1 MAALLK
7 KMISLDKV
15 QISFGGFDLLKEV
28 SFLIRQL
35 DRIGLIGKN
44 GAGKTTLLKLIAGLL
59 QPSTGDVNIPKGTTI
74 GYLPQE
80 MKLTDLNT
88 LLGETMLAFDE
99 LLSIDKK
106 IAVLNHEIASE
117 SDFHSDEYLEKLNQ
131 LTDLNERY
139 SILGGDS
146 YQAEMEQTLMGLGFE
161 RSDFNRST
169 SEFSGG
175 WRMRVEL
182 AKLLLKKPDI
192 ILLDEPTNHLDIESI
207 QWLENFLKN
216 YKGAVVLVSHDKAF
230 LDAVCNRTI
239 EISLGK
245 ITDQNVNYS
254 AFVKW
259 KKEQREV
266 QLAAFRNQQ
275 KMIEDTEKFIERFRY
290 KATKAVQ
297 VQSRIKQLE
306 KLDRLEIEEE
316 DNASLKIKFPP
327 APRSGRVVVE
337 AKSITKKYGELLV
350 LDDIDLKV
358 ENGEKVAFVGRNGE
372 GKTTLVKIIL
382 QKIEFSGVVTIGHN
396 VKVGYFAQNQ
406 AQLLDGELTV
416 FETIDEIAVG
426 EVRTKIRDI
435 LGAFLFSG
443 EDVDKKVKVLSGG
456 EKSRLAMIRLMLEP
470 VNLLVLD
477 EPTNHLDMK
486 SKEILKEAL
495 AHFSGTVIVVS
506 HDRDFLDGL
515 VDCVY
520 EFRNRKIK
528 QHLGGIYD
536 FLQKRKMESL
546 KELEVPHADLKSS
559 VNNKTK
565 VGEPVQGPTFEQRKE
580 VNRTIS
586 KLEKTVLEIEESIE
600 SLENEIAEMDKLLSQ
615 PESIKDHSVFER
627 YEILKSELTKTM
639 EAWGNVHQEMEEWK
653 EKKYW

>member
-1 MAALLK
+1 
-7 KMISLDKV
+7 MISLDKIQV
-15 QISFGGFDLLKEV
+15 SFGGFDLLKET
-28 SFLIRQL
+28 SFLIRQD

-44 GAGKTTLLKLIAGLL
+44 GAGKTTLLKLISGIL
-59 QPSTGDVNIPKGTTI
+59 QPASGEVNIPKGTTI

-80 MKLTDLNT
+80 MKLKDKNT

-99 LLSIDKK
+99 LLSIEKR
-106 IAVLNHEIASE
+106 IAELNHEIANAT
-117 SDFHSDEYLEKLNQ
+117 DFHSDGYLNKLNQ
-131 LTDLNERY
+131 IADLNERY

-146 YQAEMEQTLMGLGFE
+146 YHADIEQTLLGLGFE
-161 RSDFNRST
+161 RSDFNRPT
-169 SEFSGG
+169 NEFSGG

-182 AKLLLKKPDI
+182 AKLLLKKPHV

-207 QWLENFLKN
+207 QWLENFLKS

-230 LDAVCNRTI
+230 LDAVCNRTL

-245 ITDQNVNYS
+245 ITDKSMNYS

-259 KKEQREV
+259 KKDQREI
-266 QLAAFRNQQ
+266 QLAAYRNQQ

-297 VQSRIKQLE
+297 VQSRIRQLE
-306 KLDRLEIEEE
+306 KIDRIEIEGE

-327 APRSGRVVVE
+327 APRSGRVVVD
-337 AKSITKKYGELLV
+337 AKNISKSYGDHLILNA
-350 LDDIDLKV
+350 IDLKV

-372 GKTTLVKIIL
+372 GKTTLVKVIL
-382 QKIEFSGVVTIGHN
+382 QQIDFSGSLNIGHH
-396 VKVGYFAQNQ
+396 VKIGYFAQNQ
-406 AQLLDGELTV
+406 AQLLNGELTV

-443 EDVDKKVKVLSGG
+443 EDVDKKVRVLSGG

-477 EPTNHLDMK
+477 EPTNHLDMQ

-495 AHFSGTVIVVS
+495 AHFTGTVILVS
-506 HDRDFLDGL
+506 HDREFLDGI

-520 EFRNRKIK
+520 EFRNKKIK

-536 FLQKRKMESL
+536 FLQKKKMESL
-546 KELEVPHADLKSS
+546 KELEVNFANGNSPK
-559 VNNKTK
+559 NNKTK
-565 VGEPVQGPTFEQRKE
+565 NDVKSRGISFEERKE
-580 VNRTIS
+580 INRNVS
-586 KLEKTVLEIEESIE
+586 KLEKTVMGIEETIE
-600 SLENEIAEMDKLLSQ
+600 SLEDEIAQMDKLLDK
-615 PESIKDHSVFER
+615 PGNLADEGFYKR
-627 YEILKSELTKTM
+627 YDTLKTELAKTM
-639 EAWGNVHQEMEEWK
+639 ELWENAHHDLELWK
-653 EKKYW
+653 EKKTW

>member
-1 MAALLK
+1 
-7 KMISLDKV
+7 MISLDKV

-117 SDFHSDEYLEKLNQ
+117 SDFHSEEYLEKLNQ

>member
-1 MAALLK
+1 
-7 KMISLDKV
+7 MISLDKV

-117 SDFHSDEYLEKLNQ
+117 SDFHSEEYLEKLNQ

-546 KELEVPHADLKSS
+546 KELEVPPADLKSS
-559 VNNKTK
+559 VNNKAK